1 MAIDQDVRQTMDAYR
16 GNPGALQ
23 KQYALDKDLIKL
35 LALSKL
41 KGEKDDA
48 ARQLTLSQQGQPG
61 TIASQMGAEA
71 RERTVGE
78 VTEQVSGV
86 KAEQLKLRQR
96 NMQQMAGGIP
106 GARPG
111 GPPQQMAGIAG
122 QPAPNMARMAG
133 GGIVSFAEGGVTD
146 AQLERMKITRAD
158 FDSLTDAGKA
168 MYLDK
173 FAPIAKDASPLNRAF
188 TDMGDYIDRN
198 TVKNML
204 AQAAKTREGI
214 GVSTGVSKVG
224 EYIFGTQ
231 EGYDALKKKQAVA
244 EAEANRIQAFGRPPA
259 AKKAPA
265 AAVAPPASG
274 IAAAAA
280 AAAAPAAAPASGYKD
295 LDREGL
301 AARYEKMR
309 AARAGVAEKN
319 AAERK
324 DQGFYDL
331 FAGLGGTGLGKG
343 LSNIGAKGTLMD
355 EKRRQQAMRNVTEDA
370 ELNKESIVR
379 DLAMAGFDVR
389 TAEGKQRAATQIRKD
404 IARIEVDYAKL
415 LQKALLLTPKE
426 PQKSA
431 TIKAHNERKRA
442 ALAGQK
448 KALNKLLGI
457 ADSSDL
463 YAGFGILSKDSKK
476 STS

>member
-41 KGEKDDA
+41 KEEKDDA

-78 VTEQVSGV
+78 VTKQVSGV
-86 KAEQLKLRQR
+86 KAEQLKLQQR

-111 GPPQQMAGIAG
+111 GPQGAGVAG

-173 FAPIAKDASPLNRAF
+173 FAPIAKDASPLSQAF

-214 GVSTGVSKVG
+214 GVSTGVSKLG
-224 EYIFGTQ
+224 EYIFGTP
-231 EGYDALKKKQAVA
+231 EGYDALTKKEDAA
-244 EAEANRIQAFGRPPA
+244 NAEANRIQAFGRPPA

-274 IAAAAA
+274 IAAAA
-280 AAAAPAAAPASGYKD
+280 PAAASGYKD

-309 AARAGVAEKN
+309 ADRERVAKAN

-324 DQGFYDL
+324 DQGFYDI
-331 FAGLGGTGLGKG
+331 FAGAAGTGIGKG
-343 LSNIGAKGTLMD
+343 LSNTGARGTVMA
-355 EKRRQQAMRNVTEDA
+355 ENRRRQAMLDVAGDA
-370 ELNKESIVR
+370 GLDQKSIVQ
-379 DLAMAGFDVR
+379 DLAMAGVDVR
-389 TAEGKQRAATQIRKD
+389 TAEGKQKAIFQLESK
-404 IARIEVDYAKL
+404 IADLELKWE
-415 LQKALLLTPKE
+415 KALADALYANPSNK
-426 PQKSA
+426 PA
-431 TIKAHNERKRA
+431 ARKAHNERKRA
-442 ALAGQK
+442 ALAGPK

-457 ADSSDL
+457 ADSNL
-463 YAGFGILSKDSKK
+463 YAGFGTLSKDSKK

>member
-1 MAIDQDVRQTMDAYR
+1 MDAYR

-41 KGEKDDA
+41 KEEKDDA

-78 VTEQVSGV
+78 VTKQVSGV
-86 KAEQLKLRQR
+86 KAEQLKLQQR

-111 GPPQQMAGIAG
+111 GPQGAGVAG

-173 FAPIAKDASPLNRAF
+173 FAPIAKDASPLSQAF

-214 GVSTGVSKVG
+214 GVSTGVSKLG
-224 EYIFGTQ
+224 EYIFGTP
-231 EGYDALKKKQAVA
+231 EGYDALTKKEDAA
-244 EAEANRIQAFGRPPA
+244 NAEANRIQAFGRPPA

-280 AAAAPAAAPASGYKD
+280 APAAAPASGYKD
-295 LDREGL
+295 LNREGL

-331 FAGLGGTGLGKG
+331 FAGLGGTGPGKG
-343 LSNIGAKGTLMD
+343 LSDIGARGTVMA
-355 EKRRQQAMRNVTEDA
+355 ENRRRQAMLDVAGDA
-370 ELNKESIVR
+370 GLDQKSIVQ
-379 DLAMAGFDVR
+379 DLAMAGVDVR
-389 TAEGKQRAATQIRKD
+389 TAEGKQKAIFQLESK
-404 IARIEVDYAKL
+404 IADLELKWE
-415 LQKALLLTPKE
+415 KALSDALLGTTSSDRP
-426 PQKSA
+426 A
-431 TIKAHNERKRA
+431 AIKAYNNRKRA
-442 ALAGQK
+442 ALAGPK

-457 ADSSDL
+457 ADSNL
-463 YAGFGILSKDSKK
+463 YAGFGTLSKDSKK

>member
-41 KGEKDDA
+41 KEEKDDA

-78 VTEQVSGV
+78 VTKQVSGV
-86 KAEQLKLRQR
+86 KAEQLKLQQR

-111 GPPQQMAGIAG
+111 GPQGAGVAG

-173 FAPIAKDASPLNRAF
+173 FAPIAKDASPLSQAF

-214 GVSTGVSKVG
+214 GVSTGVSKLG
-224 EYIFGTQ
+224 EYIFGTP
-231 EGYDALKKKQAVA
+231 EGYDALTKKEDAA
-244 EAEANRIQAFGRPPA
+244 NAEANRIQAFGRPPA

-280 AAAAPAAAPASGYKD
+280 VAPPAAPASGYKD

-331 FAGLGGTGLGKG
+331 FAGLGGTGPGKG
-343 LSNIGAKGTLMD
+343 LSDIGARGTVMA
-355 EKRRQQAMRNVTEDA
+355 ENRRRQAMLDVAGDA
-370 ELNKESIVR
+370 GLDQKSIVQ
-379 DLAMAGFDVR
+379 DLAMAGVDVR
-389 TAEGKQRAATQIRKD
+389 TAEGKQKAIFQLESK
-404 IARIEVDYAKL
+404 IADLELKWE
-415 LQKALLLTPKE
+415 KALADALYANPSNK
-426 PQKSA
+426 PA
-431 TIKAHNERKRA
+431 ARKAHNERKRA
-442 ALAGQK
+442 ALAGPK

-457 ADSSDL
+457 ADSNL
-463 YAGFGILSKDSKK
+463 YAGFGTLSKDSKK

>member
-41 KGEKDDA
+41 KEEKDDA

-78 VTEQVSGV
+78 VTKQVSGV
-86 KAEQLKLRQR
+86 KAEQLKLQQR

-111 GPPQQMAGIAG
+111 GPQGAGVAG

-173 FAPIAKDASPLNRAF
+173 FAPIAKDASPLSQAF

-214 GVSTGVSKVG
+214 GVSTGVSKLG
-224 EYIFGTQ
+224 EYIFGTP
-231 EGYDALKKKQAVA
+231 EGYDALTKKEDAA
-244 EAEANRIQAFGRPPA
+244 NAEANRIQAFGRPPA

-265 AAVAPPASG
+265 AAVAPPVSG

-280 AAAAPAAAPASGYKD
+280 APAAASGYKD

-309 AARAGVAEKN
+309 ADRERVAKAN

-324 DQGFYDL
+324 DQGFYDI
-331 FAGLGGTGLGKG
+331 FAGAAGTGIGKG
-343 LSNIGAKGTLMD
+343 LSNTGARGTVMA
-355 EKRRQQAMRNVTEDA
+355 ENRRRQAVLDVAGDA
-370 ELNKESIVR
+370 GLDQKSIVQ
-379 DLAMAGFDVR
+379 DLAMAGVDVR
-389 TAEGKQRAATQIRKD
+389 TAEGKQKAIFQLESK
-404 IARIEVDYAKL
+404 IADLELKWE
-415 LQKALLLTPKE
+415 KALADALYANPSNK
-426 PQKSA
+426 PA
-431 TIKAHNERKRA
+431 ARKAHNERKRA
-442 ALAGQK
+442 ALAGPK

-457 ADSSDL
+457 ADSNL
-463 YAGFGILSKDSKK
+463 YAGFGTLSKDSKK

>member
-41 KGEKDDA
+41 KEEKDDA

-78 VTEQVSGV
+78 VTKQVSGV
-86 KAEQLKLRQR
+86 KAEQLKLQQR

-111 GPPQQMAGIAG
+111 GPQGAGVAG

-173 FAPIAKDASPLNRAF
+173 FAPIAKDASPLSQAF

-214 GVSTGVSKVG
+214 GVSTGVSKLG
-224 EYIFGTQ
+224 EYIFGTP
-231 EGYDALKKKQAVA
+231 EGYDALTKKEDAA
-244 EAEANRIQAFGRPPA
+244 NAEANRIQAFGRPPA

-265 AAVAPPASG
+265 AAVAPPVSG

-280 AAAAPAAAPASGYKD
+280 APAAASGYKD

-331 FAGLGGTGLGKG
+331 FAGLGGTGPGKG
-343 LSNIGAKGTLMD
+343 LSDIGARGTVMA
-355 EKRRQQAMRNVTEDA
+355 ENRRRQAMLDVAGDA
-370 ELNKESIVR
+370 GLDQKSIVQ
-379 DLAMAGFDVR
+379 DLAMAGVDVR
-389 TAEGKQRAATQIRKD
+389 TAEGKQKAIFQLESK
-404 IARIEVDYAKL
+404 IADLELKWE
-415 LQKALLLTPKE
+415 KALSDALLGTTSSDRP
-426 PQKSA
+426 A
-431 TIKAHNERKRA
+431 AIKAYNNRKRA
-442 ALAGQK
+442 ALAGPK

-457 ADSSDL
+457 ADSNL
-463 YAGFGILSKDSKK
+463 YAGFGTLSKDSKK

>member
-41 KGEKDDA
+41 KEEKDDA

-78 VTEQVSGV
+78 VTKQVSGV
-86 KAEQLKLRQR
+86 KAEQLKLQQR

-111 GPPQQMAGIAG
+111 GPQGAGVAG

-173 FAPIAKDASPLNRAF
+173 FAPIAKDASPLSQAF

-214 GVSTGVSKVG
+214 GVSTGVSKLG
-224 EYIFGTQ
+224 EYIFGTP
-231 EGYDALKKKQAVA
+231 EGYDALTKKEDAA
-244 EAEANRIQAFGRPPA
+244 NAEANRIQAFGRPPA

-274 IAAAAA
+274 IAA

-331 FAGLGGTGLGKG
+331 FAGLGGTGPGKG
-343 LSNIGAKGTLMD
+343 LSDIGARGTVMA
-355 EKRRQQAMRNVTEDA
+355 ENRRRQAMLDVAGDA
-370 ELNKESIVR
+370 GLDQKSIVQ
-379 DLAMAGFDVR
+379 DLAMAGVDVR
-389 TAEGKQRAATQIRKD
+389 TAEGKQKAIFQLESK
-404 IARIEVDYAKL
+404 IADLELKWE
-415 LQKALLLTPKE
+415 KALSDALLGTTSSDRP
-426 PQKSA
+426 A
-431 TIKAHNERKRA
+431 AIKAYNNRKRA
-442 ALAGQK
+442 ALAGPK

-457 ADSSDL
+457 ADSNL
-463 YAGFGILSKDSKK
+463 YAGFGTLSKDSKK